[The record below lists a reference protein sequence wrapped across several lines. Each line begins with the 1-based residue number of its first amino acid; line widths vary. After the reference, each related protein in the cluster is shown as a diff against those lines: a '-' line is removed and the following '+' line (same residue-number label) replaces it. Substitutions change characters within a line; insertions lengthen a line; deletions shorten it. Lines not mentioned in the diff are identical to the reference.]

1 MKEIDKEALPIDI
14 DKFFSYIIKKEFL

>member
-1 MKEIDKEALPIDI
+1 MKEIDKEALPIDT